1 MMLVIYILLQFSLLV
16 TSQKSKVIIG
26 LFIGDETLPFG
37 IHRAGPAIELGIKR
51 LNETV
56 GDKLD
61 VEVIRH
67 ISGSECVPELIG
79 IFATAAA
86 RMYHE
91 GKINAIIG
99 PIFIITSD
107 SVALRNLMLMAHS
120 MGMTDGDY
128 VFLYFYAFHGF
139 VTGDIAWNKNDEN
152 DENVKKAYES
162 LLVVSLYKSS
172 SRKYKE
178 FEVKLKNESLEFYNY
193 TYKEREDI
201 NPHVMAF
208 YNSFLLYGEALK
220 ETIEDGDDYR
230 DSTQINKRIWNRTF
244 EGING
249 QLHIDAKGDLDVYM
263 TLLDLDPDTGDFII
277 VGSGTATFFQFT
289 NSNVIHWP
297 NNRGPPANSPPCGFL
312 GDAPECFNSEGNTV
326 KRTSILRLKGL
337 SDCVSILDKEELRI
351 AYYKGTKVSLS
362 KSKRKHFTT
371 NRRVFMELLQ
381 LRDVNCHNL
390 AKFIGLTESDSGVFI
405 VTEFCSR
412 GELRDIL
419 SNESFKLN
427 VEFCISLICDIIQA
441 MEYIHSSSIRFH
453 GHLNSQ
459 NCVIDSRFVLK
470 VTDYGIRSIRDFDID
485 DCREECLWLA
495 PEMLRKHSLKREIWE
510 MQSADIYSFGI
521 ILYEILSRKEP
532 FEDDKDFLT
541 LEEIL
546 EKLKDFDETPFRPRL
561 DMVEIDKDMEMLM
574 KRCWDEDPK
583 ARPTFA
589 AIRKDSRRLHWNKSG
604 DKLLDT
610 LLSRMEEYADNLEGL
625 VEERTQNLIEEKMRS
640 EELLYQVLPRS
651 VAIELK
657 SGRVVDPEA
666 FACVTIYFSDIVG
679 FTQLSSESTP
689 MQVVDLLNDLYTCF
703 DRIIDNYDVYK
714 VETIG
719 DAYMVVSGLPQRN
732 GDQHSIEIARMA
744 LSVLESVKNF
754 KIRHRPDMPLRAR
767 IGIHSGPVCAGV
779 VGRKMPRYCLFGDTV
794 NTASRMESNGD
805 AMKIHISESTRN
817 LLYRNPEFFLED
829 RGELQIKGKGIMKT
843 YWLIPPTSQPGI
855 I

>member
-1 MMLVIYILLQFSLLV
+1 MMLAIYILLYFSPLV
-16 TSQKSKVIIG
+16 TSQKSKIIIG

-37 IHRAGPAIELGIKR
+37 IHRAGPAIDLGIEK
-51 LNETV
+51 LNEIV
-56 GDKLD
+56 GDKFD

-67 ISGSECVPELIG
+67 ISGSECVLDLTG

-86 RMYHE
+86 TMYHE
-91 GKINAIIG
+91 GKVNAFIG
-99 PIFIITSD
+99 PIFIIVCD
-107 SVALRNLMLMAHS
+107 SEALRNLMMMAHS
-120 MGMTDGDY
+120 MGMTNGDY
-128 VFLYFYAFHGF
+128 VFLFFYAFHGF
-139 VTGDIAWNKNDEN
+139 VTGDISWEKSDEN
-152 DENVKKAYES
+152 DEIVKKAYES
-162 LLVVSLYKSS
+162 LLVVSLYKSRS
-172 SRKYKE
+172 KKFKE
-178 FEVKLKNESLEFYNY
+178 FEVHLKNESLKIYNY
-193 TYKEREDI
+193 TYEDREDV

-208 YNSFLLYGEALK
+208 YNSFLLYGKALR
-220 ETIEDGDDYR
+220 ETMEDGDDYR

-244 EGING
+244 DGING
-249 QLHIDAKGDLDVYM
+249 QLHIDSKGDLDVYM
-263 TLLDLDPDTGDFII
+263 TLLDLDPDTGDFI
-277 VGSGTATFFQFT
+277 
-289 NSNVIHWP
+289 
-297 NNRGPPANSPPCGFL
+297 
-312 GDAPECFNSEGNTV
+312 
-326 KRTSILRLKGL
+326 LKGL
-337 SDCVSILDKEELRI
+337 SDDVSILDREEQHT

-362 KSKRKHFTT
+362 KSKRKQFTT
-371 NRRVFMELLQ
+371 NRRLFMELLQ

-390 AKFIGLTESDSGVFI
+390 AKFIGLAESESGVFI

-419 SNESFKLN
+419 GNESFKLN
-427 VEFCISLICDIIQA
+427 MEFCISLICDIIQA

-485 DCREECLWLA
+485 DCLGECLWLA
-495 PEMLRKHSLKREIWE
+495 PEILRKFSSKREIWE

-521 ILYEILSRKEP
+521 IMYEILSRKEP

-541 LEEIL
+541 LEEII
-546 EKLKDFDETPFRPRL
+546 EKLKDFEETPFRPRL
-561 DMVEIDKDMEMLM
+561 DMVEIDKDIEMLM

-583 ARPTFA
+583 ARPNFS

-640 EELLYQVLPRS
+640 DELLYQVLPRS

-744 LSVLESVKNF
+744 LSVLESVKVF

-794 NTASRMESNGD
+794 NTASRMESNGE
-805 AMKIHISESTRN
+805 AMKIHVSDSTRN
-817 LLYRNPEFFLED
+817 LLYRNPEFSLED

-843 YWLIPPTSQPGI
+843 YWLIPPTSQSGI